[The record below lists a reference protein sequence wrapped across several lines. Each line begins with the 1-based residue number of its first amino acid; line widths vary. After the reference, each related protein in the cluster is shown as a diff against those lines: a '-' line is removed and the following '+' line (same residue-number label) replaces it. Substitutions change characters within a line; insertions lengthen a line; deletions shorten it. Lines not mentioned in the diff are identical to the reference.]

1 MNKIFSILGFLFSQ
15 QIFAHQTLG
24 EHYHLDSTLATEVIA
39 HASPSLANSTQVP
52 FSEYLL
58 FSVLL
63 IAFTTLSLII
73 VKKISAKF

>member
-1 MNKIFSILGFLFSQ
+1 MKVLYFLSGLLFSQ
-15 QIFAHQTLG
+15 QLFAHQTLG

-39 HASPSLANSTQVP
+39 HASPPLAVSTQVP

-73 VKKISAKF
+73 LKKISTKF